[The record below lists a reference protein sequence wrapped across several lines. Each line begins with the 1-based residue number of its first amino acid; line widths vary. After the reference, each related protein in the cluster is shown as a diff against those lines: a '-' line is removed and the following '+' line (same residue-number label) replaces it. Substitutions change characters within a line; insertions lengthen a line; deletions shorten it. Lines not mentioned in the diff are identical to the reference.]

1 MRAFLV
7 LFSLFSS
14 VFGAEIKPSTLT
26 VPGPFPTSLFSKYY
40 NSPTVTSA
48 QVQPVISDPV
58 THEIYPF
65 SLTDPDS
72 VPKNNTVDPHP
83 LPPTASP
90 SRLVENAFAQILSI
104 AANPVFGDNKCARC
118 IAGFEAAKFL
128 ALAAPK
134 QGPALAVRLCDH
146 FKFSSTCSTTF
157 GPLGTGGVITQVV
170 ANADVGG
177 LDGQYLCQNFLN
189 LCPLPAPPPL
199 NLTAWF
205 KKPKPNPLPPPKK
218 PSGKRL
224 KVLHLSDMHLDARRV
239 DLDSDTPLSLIA
251 AALEA
256 IPPLTETQGT
266 GFAWTVYTG
275 DLVAH
280 DADNQLSR
288 EYVTYVETLLYDLL
302 KKTLGPGPVYAT
314 LGNHDS
320 YNQAQDAPH
329 AIGQGLAGQFSWNY
343 DHLALLWKHEKWLP
357 DSAVRLARTHY
368 AGYMVKRADNLR
380 VISLNTDM
388 CGVADEL
395 RYGYDLRI
403 VLTASANYFN
413 YINMTDHD
421 VSGMLRFL
429 TDELQDAEDH
439 GERVWIIGH
448 VLSGWDGTNPLIP
461 ATDLY
466 VFFGHTHEDQMSIFY
481 RNNATVMNSD
491 TAHALAWVHSIM
503 RNPIRGT
510 ITDTMMQMGPSL
522 TPGTNMNSG
531 FRVYEVDSATFEVLD
546 AHTWRSDVSTFPGL
560 DSQLEL
566 GPTYAYEY
574 NTRETYGKTI
584 QDWGA
589 NDPLNATWWHRVTE
603 AMEADNS
610 LVARFEV
617 LGRDLELSGASNT
630 PLSNN
635 LQHVNSHT
643 QCFSLQKSLPSPNNQ
658 LLCIGWIPL
667 LKEGDPLQVRKCI
680 DHGYIAF
687 AWGFRLILRLDDED
701 DVTQAANTQCCDSG
715 HGAEERDK
723 PFVALYLR
731 ISVKVQGPDGA
742 QKWMKDVEGVFGSK
756 AIRAQECKREIDWW
770 LVRRLDIKF

>member
-26 VPGPFPTSLFSKYY
+26 VPGPFPTSLFSKYH

-83 LPPTASP
+83 LPPTASA
-90 SRLVENAFAQILSI
+90 SRLVENAFAQILSV
-104 AANPVFGDNKCARC
+104 AANPVFGDNRCARC

-134 QGPALAVRLCDH
+134 QGPAFAVRLCDH

-189 LCPLPAPPPL
+189 LCPLPPPPPL

-224 KVLHLSDMHLDARRV
+224 KVLHLSDMHLDARYSTGAEANCTTGLCCRKGGFNSQSPNAT
-239 DLDSDTPLSLIA
+239 LLPAPRFGAYHCDTPLSLIA

-388 CGVADEL
+388 
-395 RYGYDLRI
+395 YLRI

-461 ATDLY
+461 ATDLLDRFSPHVIAN

-491 TAHALAWVHSIM
+491 TAHALAW
-503 RNPIRGT
+503 
-510 ITDTMMQMGPSL
+510 MGPSL

-560 DSQLEL
+560 DSQLAL

-603 AMEADNS
+603 GECT
-610 LVARFEV
+610 
-617 LGRDLELSGASNT
+617 G
-630 PLSNN
+630 
-635 LQHVNSHT
+635 
-643 QCFSLQKSLPSPNNQ
+643 CQ
-658 LLCIGWIPL
+658 LDFFFPWN
-667 LKEGDPLQVRKCI
+667 
-680 DHGYIAF
+680 
-687 AWGFRLILRLDDED
+687 GF
-701 DVTQAANTQCCDSG
+701 V
-715 HGAEERDK
+715 
-723 PFVALYLR
+723 
-731 ISVKVQGPDGA
+731 
-742 QKWMKDVEGVFGSK
+742 
-756 AIRAQECKREIDWW
+756 
-770 LVRRLDIKF
+770 

>member
-1 MRAFLV
+1 MRAFLT
-7 LFSLFSS
+7 LFSLFPA

-26 VPGPFPTSLFSKYY
+26 VPGPFPTSLFSKYH
-40 NSPTVTSA
+40 NTPTVTFA

-72 VPKNNTVDPHP
+72 VPNNNTVDPHP

-104 AANPVFGDNKCARC
+104 AANPVFGDNRCARC

-224 KVLHLSDMHLDARRV
+224 KVLHLSDMHLDARYSTGAEANCTSGLCCRKGGFNSQSPNV
-239 DLDSDTPLSLIA
+239 TLLPAPRFGADTPLSLIV

-302 KKTLGPGPVYAT
+302 KKTLGPDPVYAT

-388 CGVADEL
+388 WY
-395 RYGYDLRI
+395 R
-403 VLTASANYFN
+403 ANYFN

-461 ATDLY
+461 ATDLFY
-466 VFFGHTHEDQMSIFY
+466 QIVDRFSPHVIANVFFGHTHEDQMSIFY

-491 TAHALAWVHSIM
+491 TAQALAW
-503 RNPIRGT
+503 
-510 ITDTMMQMGPSL
+510 MGPSL

-560 DSQLEL
+560 DSQIEL
-566 GPTYAYEY
+566 GPTYTYEY

-610 LVARFEV
+610 LVATF
-617 LGRDLELSGASNT
+617 NI
-630 PLSNN
+630 
-635 LQHVNSHT
+635 LQG
-643 QCFSLQKSLPSPNNQ
+643 KSSIQTRP
-658 LLCIGWIPL
+658 CT
-667 LKEGDPLQVRKCI
+667 GDCI
-680 DHGYIAF
+680 DAKICYI
-687 AWGFRLILRLDDED
+687 R
-701 DVTQAANTQCCDSG
+701 SG
-715 HGAEERDK
+715 SAPIGRRC
-723 PFVALYLR
+723 P
-731 ISVKVQGPDGA
+731 QG
-742 QKWMKDVEGVFGSK
+742 FGSV
-756 AIRAQECKREIDWW
+756 QS
-770 LVRRLDIKF
+770 

>member
-26 VPGPFPTSLFSKYY
+26 APGPFPTSLFSKYY

-65 SLTDPDS
+65 SLTNPDS

-134 QGPALAVRLCDH
+134 QGPAFAVRLCDH

-224 KVLHLSDMHLDARRV
+224 KVLHLSDMHLDARYSTGAEANCTSGLCCRKGGFNSQSPNAT
-239 DLDSDTPLSLIA
+239 LLPAPRFGAYHCDTPLSLIA

-380 VISLNTDM
+380 VVSLNTD
-388 CGVADEL
+388 
-395 RYGYDLRI
+395 I
-403 VLTASANYFN
+403 ANYFN

-461 ATDLY
+461 ATDLLDRFSPHVIAN

-491 TAHALAWVHSIM
+491 TAHALAW
-503 RNPIRGT
+503 
-510 ITDTMMQMGPSL
+510 MGPSL

-589 NDPLNATWWHRVTE
+589 SDPLNATWWHRVTE

-610 LVARFEV
+610 LVATFNTLQGKSSIQTRPCTGDCINAKICYIRSGSAPI
-617 LGRDLELSGASNT
+617 GRRC
-630 PLSNN
+630 P
-635 LQHVNSHT
+635 
-643 QCFSLQKSLPSPNNQ
+643 
-658 LLCIGWIPL
+658 
-667 LKEGDPLQVRKCI
+667 
-680 DHGYIAF
+680 
-687 AWGFRLILRLDDED
+687 
-701 DVTQAANTQCCDSG
+701 
-715 HGAEERDK
+715 
-723 PFVALYLR
+723 
-731 ISVKVQGPDGA
+731 QG
-742 QKWMKDVEGVFGSK
+742 FGSV
-756 AIRAQECKREIDWW
+756 QS
-770 LVRRLDIKF
+770 

>member
-65 SLTDPDS
+65 SLTNPDS

-224 KVLHLSDMHLDARRV
+224 KVLHLSDMHLDARYSTGAEANCTSGLCCRKGGFNSQSPNAT
-239 DLDSDTPLSLIA
+239 LLPAPRFGAYHCDTPLSLIA

-388 CGVADEL
+388 WY
-395 RYGYDLRI
+395 R
-403 VLTASANYFN
+403 ANYFN

-461 ATDLY
+461 ATDLFY
-466 VFFGHTHEDQMSIFY
+466 QIVDRFSPHVIANVFFGHTHEDQMSIFY

-491 TAHALAWVHSIM
+491 TAHALAW
-503 RNPIRGT
+503 
-510 ITDTMMQMGPSL
+510 MGPSL

-589 NDPLNATWWHRVTE
+589 SDPLNATWWHRVTE

-610 LVARFEV
+610 LVATFNTLQGKSSIQTRPCTGDCINAKICYIRSGSAPI
-617 LGRDLELSGASNT
+617 GRRC
-630 PLSNN
+630 P
-635 LQHVNSHT
+635 
-643 QCFSLQKSLPSPNNQ
+643 
-658 LLCIGWIPL
+658 
-667 LKEGDPLQVRKCI
+667 
-680 DHGYIAF
+680 
-687 AWGFRLILRLDDED
+687 
-701 DVTQAANTQCCDSG
+701 
-715 HGAEERDK
+715 
-723 PFVALYLR
+723 
-731 ISVKVQGPDGA
+731 QG
-742 QKWMKDVEGVFGSK
+742 FGSV
-756 AIRAQECKREIDWW
+756 QS
-770 LVRRLDIKF
+770 

>member
-104 AANPVFGDNKCARC
+104 AANPVFGDNRCARC

-218 PSGKRL
+218 SSGKRL
-224 KVLHLSDMHLDARRV
+224 KVLHLSDMHLDARY
-239 DLDSDTPLSLIA
+239 STGA
-251 AALEA
+251 EA
-256 IPPLTETQGT
+256 NCTT
-266 GFAWTVYTG
+266 GLCCRKGGFNSQSPNATLLPAPRFGAYHW
-275 DLVAH
+275 
-280 DADNQLSR
+280 Q
-288 EYVTYVETLLYDLL
+288 TLLYDLL

-395 RYGYDLRI
+395 CYRTVWSGYR
-403 VLTASANYFN
+403 ANYFN

-461 ATDLY
+461 ATDLFY
-466 VFFGHTHEDQMSIFY
+466 QIVDRFSPHVIANVFFGHTHEDQMSIFY

-491 TAHALAWVHSIM
+491 TAHALAW
-503 RNPIRGT
+503 
-510 ITDTMMQMGPSL
+510 MGPSL

-560 DSQLEL
+560 DSQLAL

-574 NTRETYGKTI
+574 STRDTYGKTI

-589 NDPLNATWWHRVTE
+589 NDPLNATWWHRV
-603 AMEADNS
+603 
-610 LVARFEV
+610 
-617 LGRDLELSGASNT
+617 
-630 PLSNN
+630 
-635 LQHVNSHT
+635 
-643 QCFSLQKSLPSPNNQ
+643 
-658 LLCIGWIPL
+658 
-667 LKEGDPLQVRKCI
+667 
-680 DHGYIAF
+680 
-687 AWGFRLILRLDDED
+687 
-701 DVTQAANTQCCDSG
+701 
-715 HGAEERDK
+715 
-723 PFVALYLR
+723 
-731 ISVKVQGPDGA
+731 
-742 QKWMKDVEGVFGSK
+742 
-756 AIRAQECKREIDWW
+756 
-770 LVRRLDIKF
+770 